1 MKYTNPI
8 IPGFHPDPSIC
19 RVGEDYY
26 LVNSSFEYFPGVP
39 IYHSRDLMHW
49 RQIGHC
55 LTRESQLPLTGVK
68 ASDGIYAP
76 TIRYHEGRF
85 YMITTNMNGGG
96 NFYVWTEDPAGEW
109 SEPIWVAQKGI
120 DPSLLFENGK
130 VYLTSNGSLW
140 APVRGIYQCE
150 IDIETGRQLTET
162 KFLWPGNGG
171 AYPESPHLY
180 HIGEWY
186 YLLIAEGGTAEGH
199 SSTIARSLDPYGPF
213 ESCPHNP
220 ILTHRSLMNEIQ
232 ATGHADL
239 IEDHHGNWWAVFLGY
254 RYGEYSWHHLGRE
267 TYLAPVEWTADGW
280 PVVNGGNKVTPL
292 MEIDRPMTPCPVPG
306 RAEYDDF
313 NSETLGFE
321 WNHLRNPDPAD
332 YSLTN
337 RPGWLMLACASPTL
351 DELASPSFLGRRQEH
366 FHCAVT
372 TLIDFIP
379 TNEQEEAG
387 LTVLADNKHHYE
399 IAVTIRRGN
408 LCAIVRRR
416 IGTLVAEVACSDLP
430 SGPIELQI
438 IADPIIYRFLAGK
451 PGNLT
456 ELATGEV
463 RYLSTQVAG
472 GYTGVYFGLYA
483 TANGVKSQA
492 EAFFDWFDYKVKK
505 ETE

>member
-372 TLIDFIP
+372 TLIDFVP

-483 TANGVKSQA
+483 TANGTESQA
-492 EAFFDWFDYKVKK
+492 KDFFDWFDYRV
-505 ETE
+505 TNAN